1 MSLAIESCYTA
12 SLPHLLRLR
21 SYLTSGK
28 KSTGGDAAYC
38 VAGMAGRVFANSTNP
53 SCVEMEH
60 TVKAQLAHRKV
71 YTQHGEAVLADARQ
85 TQRFKSPTSEQLSST
100 RQYLVLPSSQAHP
113 ITLGVK
119 HLPER

>member
-1 MSLAIESCYTA
+1 
-12 SLPHLLRLR
+12 
-21 SYLTSGK
+21 
-28 KSTGGDAAYC
+28 
-38 VAGMAGRVFANSTNP
+38 MAGRVFANSTNP

-85 TQRFKSPTSEQLSST
+85 MQRFKSPTSEQLSST

-113 ITLGVK
+113 ITLGIK